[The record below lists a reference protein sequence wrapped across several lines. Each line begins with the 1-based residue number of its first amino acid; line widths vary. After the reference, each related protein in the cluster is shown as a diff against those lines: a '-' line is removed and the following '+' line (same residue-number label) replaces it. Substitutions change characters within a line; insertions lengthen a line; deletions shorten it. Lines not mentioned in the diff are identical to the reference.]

1 MTNKLS
7 ETKFFNSMDQ
17 KFGFSNKIQKINLND
32 YAVPKELYLGRID
45 AFKGYKIPL
54 ANQVYNYLKE
64 GKIVPVLFNESS
76 NPNKILP
83 NLHTEYGFPNSM
95 FNMISIVNG
104 KPIVLID
111 LSYKGKYDKD
121 KGTNNPIYLDIPD
134 IHFFYMALAGYIN
147 LRLVE
152 DPNISAKTGF
162 YEIISST
169 YSLIMT
175 KIIDNM
181 FPIASSSNNDY
192 DKLYMLCSQFCL
204 ESMFKLNKE
213 SAAKYSTKTIGVV
226 NKNDVLASSVYL
238 NSPDKFFNKA
248 DFKNIYPI
256 DNFCNTVCDE
266 YSYILPNKFTP
277 NILLLKYT
285 TRLTRNSIFT
295 MEHLG
300 SFINMIILSKGG
312 LGIFN
317 DVMIKRYLEI
327 MSKDPL
333 KEIANLVS

>member
-7 ETKFFNSMDQ
+7 ETRFFNAMDQ
-17 KFGFSNKIQKINLND
+17 KFGFSNKIQKIDLNN
-32 YAVPKELYLGRID
+32 YAVPQELYLGRID

-54 ANQVYNYLKE
+54 ANQVYNYLKA

-76 NPNKILP
+76 NPTKILP

-121 KGTNNPIYLDIPD
+121 KVSNKPIYLDIPD

-147 LRLVE
+147 LRLIE
-152 DPNISAKTGF
+152 DPTISEKSGF
-162 YEIISST
+162 FEIISST

-181 FPIASSSNNDY
+181 FPIASSSNGDY

-204 ESMFKLNKE
+204 EAMFKLNKDVA
-213 SAAKYSTKTIGVV
+213 SKYSTKTVGIV

-238 NSPDKFFNKA
+238 NTPDKFFNKV
-248 DFKNIYPI
+248 DFKNTFPI

-266 YSYILPNKFTP
+266 YSYILPNKFAP
-277 NILLLKYT
+277 SILLLKYT
-285 TRLTRNSIFT
+285 TRLTRNSIFS

-327 MSKDPL
+327 QSKDPL
-333 KEIANLVS
+333 KEIASLVS